1 MWICN
6 IRAYLYCREFLT
18 TETHLNISEMETI
31 GNETNLNIS
40 NMETFGNETFRG
52 DSHGLLAIGYII
64 AIAVVLTVIILIW
77 MIFQKRKKGNNNR
90 YILHNHI
97 AFLTAITVLRVG
109 IYHNY

>member
-90 YILHNHI
+90 YIPHNHI

>member
-18 TETHLNISEMETI
+18 TETHLNISK
-31 GNETNLNIS
+31 
-40 NMETFGNETFRG
+40 METFGNETFRG

-64 AIAVVLTVIILIW
+64 AIGVVLTVIILIW

-90 YILHNHI
+90 YIPHNHI